1 MDKTFELVI
10 CVDKNGYKKEV
21 LERGTLEEIY
31 KITTKYEN
39 SEEIRSD
46 YEYQEKIEEF
56 QEKYGKYMTE
66 LTDKNSKI
74 EKGDIT
80 IIDPEISESNKKLE
94 KSKQKNPRKKIIY
107 KPQIE
112 ELKIIKED
120 KQFEQYLKN
129 NYYREY
135 CIIQI
140 FKTDKLNLNEELV
153 WGIFEIIRI
162 YRLYAKQNNKLS
174 PEAIY
179 NHIKKTKQILQAYQI
194 LYDNEIVDN
203 YQGIY
208 DESNNDPTEPEEA
221 VSYELTYQQ
230 DRRDY
235 LKYDL
240 NGYKEEKGRR
250 KVKKIGG
257 GK

>member
-1 MDKTFELVI
+1 MYKSFELVI

-21 LERGTLEEIY
+21 LERGTLEELY

-46 YEYQEKIEEF
+46 YEYLEKIEEF

-140 FKTDKLNLNEELV
+140 CIQIFKTDKLNLNEELV

-179 NHIKKTKQILQAYQI
+179 NHIKKTKQILQAYQM
-194 LYDNEIVDN
+194 LYENEVLDN

-208 DESNNDPTEPEEA
+208 DESNNEPTEPEKLEA
-221 VSYELTYQQ
+221 YEI
-230 DRRDY
+230 DFIAEHRDEK
-235 LKYDL
+235 KYDIQP
-240 NGYKEEKGRR
+240 N
-250 KVKKIGG
+250 KVKKYKKQW